1 MIIMENLLRAKV
13 EEFLVNLDRDEFI
26 NITSMMSNETGKQRI
41 IDTVIDKVLKDKLK
55 IEDAVTDIE
64 ISLYN

>member
-1 MIIMENLLRAKV
+1 MENLLREKIT
-13 EEFLVNLDRDEFI
+13 EFLIGLDRDEFI
-26 NITSMMSNETGKQRI
+26 NITNMMSNETGKQRI

-64 ISLYN
+64 LSLYQ